1 MKNPHEHP
9 HNECHHHEQSECC
22 RHDEHKHH
30 DCCGHKHGESC
41 HHEHQTCCEHE
52 HKHHSEHSHSG
63 CSCGHGHGHDHEDA
77 CGCGHDHEH
86 GAEGRSKQSLILR
99 YGLGAIP
106 VVIGFLGFLP
116 WPITVTA
123 SVVGYLLFGFE
134 VWRDML
140 RGFRRKQ
147 IFTEFT
153 LMCVASLGAFAIGEY
168 ADGAAVMYLYS
179 LGETLS
185 SGAYI
190 RSKENISELL
200 AMTPE
205 TATVIRG
212 GQPRV
217 VDPKVV
223 AVGEIVLVV
232 SGERV
237 PLDGMVIRG
246 GGTAD
251 ASSVT
256 GESKPLELYE
266 GVACP
271 SGAVI
276 SDGTVY
282 LKVGAVY
289 ENSVVA
295 KLAEAVKAASS
306 RKSAAEKKITRFARV
321 FTPIAFGVA
330 AAVCLMGTLITG
342 EFAVWLRA
350 ALVIL
355 VVSCPCSL
363 VLSVPL
369 TYFAGIGR
377 GAAEGIIFRGGEIMD
392 SMCRLSTIAFD
403 KTGTLTESGLHF
415 DGADRYTD
423 LSEEKFLSLSYDVL
437 VHSPHA
443 AAVSFCQSYGGT
455 VTHEVTD
462 VKNVSGRGVSALVDG
477 KSAYFGNAAWMRQ
490 NGISCEDC
498 PTTAIFGAWNGT
510 LVGRLNFSTH
520 LKDGSR
526 DLVECLREDG
536 ISRIAVISGDG
547 VESVAEACRHTGI
560 EEYYGALTPSEKA
573 ETFDRICRE
582 EKSKKADATVAYCG
596 DGLNDSAVIAGA
608 DVGIA
613 MGGCGSALT
622 VTSADVV
629 LMDDNPKKIHDAIL
643 IARRTARIAG
653 QNIVLSLGIKV
664 AVLIVGVILSALT
677 GEGIPMGLAIVAD
690 VGAAILAVLNA
701 LRASK
706 RMR

>member
-1 MKNPHEHP
+1 MKNQHDRKHDECNHREHGDV
-9 HNECHHHEQSECC
+9 CHHH
-22 RHDEHKHH
+22 HH
-30 DCCGHKHGESC
+30 
-41 HHEHQTCCEHE
+41 HHEHEPHECCEHAQE
-52 HKHHSEHSHSG
+52 DH
-63 CSCGHGHGHDHEDA
+63 HGHGKCGCHGHHEHTHSG

-86 GAEGRSKQSLILR
+86 EHEPGDSCGCGHDHVHGREGKSKKALILR

-116 WPITVTA
+116 VPVA
-123 SVVGYLLFGFE
+123 VVAAVAGYLLFGFE

-140 RGFRRKQ
+140 RGFGRKQ

-153 LMCVASLGAFAIGEY
+153 LMCVASFGAFAIGEY

-185 SGAYI
+185 SGAYV
-190 RSKENISELL
+190 RSKKNISELL

-205 TATVIRG
+205 TATVIRE
-212 GQPRV
+212 GQPRA
-217 VDPKVV
+217 VDPKTVE
-223 AVGEIVLVV
+223 VGETILAV

-237 PLDGMVIRG
+237 PLDGVVVHG

-282 LKVGAVY
+282 LKVSAVY

-295 KLAEAVKAASS
+295 KLAEAVTAASS

-321 FTPIAFGVA
+321 FTPVAFGIA
-330 AAVCLMGTLITG
+330 AAVCLVGTLITG
-342 EFAVWLRA
+342 ELAVWLRA

-377 GAAEGIIFRGGEIMD
+377 GAADGIIFRGGEIMD
-392 SMCRLSTIAFD
+392 SMCRLSAIAFD

-423 LSEEKFLSLSYDVL
+423 LSEEEFLSLSYDVL
-437 VHSPHA
+437 VHSPHT

-455 VTHEVTD
+455 VTHAVAD
-462 VKNVSGRGVSALVDG
+462 VKNVGGRGVRAVVDE
-477 KSAYFGNAAWMRQ
+477 KIAYFGNGAWMRQ

-498 PTTAIFGAWNGT
+498 STTVIFGAWDGV
-510 LVGRLNFSTH
+510 LVGRLNFSSH

-526 DLVECLREDG
+526 DLVECLQREG
-536 ISRIAVISGDG
+536 VSRIAVLSGDG
-547 VESVAEACRHTGI
+547 VESVAEACRHAGI
-560 EEYYGALTPSEKA
+560 EEYYGTLTPSEKV

-582 EKSKKADATVAYCG
+582 EKAKRADATVAYCG

-608 DVGIA
+608 DIGIA

-629 LMDDNPKKIHDAIL
+629 LMDDDPKKVHRAMR
-643 IARRTARIAG
+643 IAKRTAKIAG

-690 VGAAILAVLNA
+690 VGAAVLAVLNA

-706 RMR
+706 K